1 MALDDDAIARVTTTS
16 ACTASELRQRIR
28 ALCLLVVET
37 AGAQPVHTGYV
48 EVLRASLAQ
57 APAGQLGDALSRPL
71 CDLAASLLSN
81 LPFRLVREAVT
92 LLHAAALCAGA
103 AAQSELLVHAARAGF
118 FARGLQH
125 ANREVRHTALEL
137 LGLLAPELAGVP
149 SIDGTVDE
157 VVRGYQP

>member
-1 MALDDDAIARVTTTS
+1 MTTATS

-37 AGAQPVHTGYV
+37 AGAQPVHTGCV

-92 LLHAAALCAGA
+92 LLHAAALGAGA
-103 AAQSELLVHAARAGF
+103 AAQSALLAHAASAGF
-118 FARGLQH
+118 FARALQH

>member
-1 MALDDDAIARVTTTS
+1 M
-16 ACTASELRQRIR
+16 
-28 ALCLLVVET
+28 
-37 AGAQPVHTGYV
+37 
-48 EVLRASLAQ
+48 
-57 APAGQLGDALSRPL
+57 
-71 CDLAASLLSN
+71 
-81 LPFRLVREAVT
+81 
-92 LLHAAALCAGA
+92 
-103 AAQSELLVHAARAGF
+103 HAARAGF